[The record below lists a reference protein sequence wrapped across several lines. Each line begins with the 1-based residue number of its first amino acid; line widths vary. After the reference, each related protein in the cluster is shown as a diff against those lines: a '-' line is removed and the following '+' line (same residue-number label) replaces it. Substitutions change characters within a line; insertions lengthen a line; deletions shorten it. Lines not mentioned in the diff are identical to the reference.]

1 MGHSYLEI
9 LEVVDC
15 YCDRSD
21 FNLPDLQVV
30 DKLNNYTD
38 YFVILRERTQ
48 SFFTLDF
55 IPDKRRINVLLII
68 ALLRFL

>member
-38 YFVILRERTQ
+38 YFVILRESTQ

-55 IPDKRRINVLLII
+55 IPDKRG
-68 ALLRFL
+68 

>member
-30 DKLNNYTD
+30 DKLNICSWKSLKLK
-38 YFVILRERTQ
+38 V
-48 SFFTLDF
+48 S
-55 IPDKRRINVLLII
+55 
-68 ALLRFL
+68 

>member
-21 FNLPDLQVV
+21 FNLPDLQMV
-30 DKLNNYTD
+30 DKLN
-38 YFVILRERTQ
+38 IC
-48 SFFTLDF
+48 S
-55 IPDKRRINVLLII
+55 
-68 ALLRFL
+68 